1 MKEQGGTGA
10 SRDSAEQRRE
20 QMLRAALEVIVE
32 RGYADTRIADVAERT
47 GTSPALVIYYFKTR
61 DQLLTEAIRYSEDS
75 WYAEYL
81 RRMEEIPSAA
91 GQLGELIAMTCL
103 PGTDPEPRSYW
114 LLWLDLW
121 AFSPRNPG
129 VAAVRQKSDER
140 WRHAIRSIVL
150 TGQEAGEFAPL
161 DADDFTITLAG
172 LLDGLAVQIALE
184 DSEVLPQR
192 AYELAMRFAAGQL
205 QFGGSGGSSLQANR
219 VDGKPAPAPPRARKR
234 GR

>member
-1 MKEQGGTGA
+1 
-10 SRDSAEQRRE
+10 
-20 QMLRAALEVIVE
+20 
-32 RGYADTRIADVAERT
+32 
-47 GTSPALVIYYFKTR
+47 
-61 DQLLTEAIRYSEDS
+61 
-75 WYAEYL
+75 
-81 RRMEEIPSAA
+81 
-91 GQLGELIAMTCL
+91 MTCL

-205 QFGGSGGSSLQANR
+205 QFGGSGGSSPQANR